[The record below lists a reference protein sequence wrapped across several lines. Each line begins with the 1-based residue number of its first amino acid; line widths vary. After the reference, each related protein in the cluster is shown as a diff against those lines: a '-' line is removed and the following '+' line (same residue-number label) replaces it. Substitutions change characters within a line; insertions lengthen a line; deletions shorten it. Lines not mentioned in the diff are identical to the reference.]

1 MFEPVE
7 FAAMRMDPLP
17 FVIEP
22 EEVAASSTLAEDN
35 EACRAKVH
43 DAIQGWQPTPSND
56 VINAL
61 RVIGLYVQEKFV
73 WHASNDILLTRLV
86 ELLFHAEFRAHP
98 DGVYEYK
105 AGHWPKIDEFN
116 YRTIRRLE
124 KVLGYASFFFK
135 AFIDMETRREWD
147 CVFECVQLVYQGA
160 LSATAVD
167 ATTFLRGPKCKCV
180 WGAEGGRVIW
190 R

>member
-1 MFEPVE
+1 
-7 FAAMRMDPLP
+7 
-17 FVIEP
+17 
-22 EEVAASSTLAEDN
+22 
-35 EACRAKVH
+35 
-43 DAIQGWQPTPSND
+43 
-56 VINAL
+56 
-61 RVIGLYVQEKFV
+61 V

-180 WGAEGGRVIW
+180 WGAEGGRVILEMISSRSKAGPKNCW
-190 R
+190 IRSERISNAPDLLACLW